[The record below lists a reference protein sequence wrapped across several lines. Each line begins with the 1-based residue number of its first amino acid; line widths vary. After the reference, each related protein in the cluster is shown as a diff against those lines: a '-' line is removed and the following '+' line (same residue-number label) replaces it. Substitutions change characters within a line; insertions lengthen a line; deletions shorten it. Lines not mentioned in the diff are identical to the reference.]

1 MSRILVYVLFFLALT
16 GCKSKPYHTEATTRS
31 DSEIEMILGNKEA
44 SDDSTSNVPSLNDVR
59 FSHFTEQDWYDNDYF
74 RILRSYIDGVNKG
87 AIEEDEEIKPL
98 LEGEFV
104 VVDATEYMMGGMLIR
119 FIFLKHPDKLFESW
133 VYSDVDLEKQTVTD
147 YYVRTISLEDED
159 LQGTK
164 EDLLQFIKEN
174 PGMKLW

>member
-1 MSRILVYVLFFLALT
+1 MSRILVFVLFFLALT

-59 FSHFTEQDWYDNDYF
+59 FSKFTEQDWYDNDYF
-74 RILRSYIDGVNKG
+74 RALRSYIDGVNKG
-87 AIEEDEEIKPL
+87 TIEEDEEIKPL
-98 LEGEFV
+98 LECEFV
-104 VVDATEYMMGGMLIR
+104 VVDAAEYMMGGMLIR

-164 EDLLQFIKEN
+164 EDLLQYIKEN